1 MGWNQLFARKPLG
14 QMQGGESGLKRVLGP
29 VGLTSIGIGAVIGS
43 GIFVTTGRVA
53 AEHAGPGVVLSFVVA
68 GIGCALAGLCYAE
81 FASMA
86 PSAGSAYSYAYATL
100 GELLAWF
107 IGWMLV
113 LEYAVAGAVVAG
125 GWAEYLNELLNA
137 AFRVRLPDWLSMDPF
152 TYGEKSGSVG
162 GWSVNLPAALII
174 LVLCAILVRGIKE
187 SARTNTMLVLVKVG
201 IVLFVIVAGLWF
213 VDAANW
219 TTIPPEMRYKP
230 YDPADSTTQALG
242 SVIGGTGLGHKPVD
256 PAEGWGLLGQF
267 GVHELLG
274 GADERT
280 RSPFLPFG
288 FSGVLVGAAVVF
300 FSYLGF
306 DAVSTTAE
314 EARNP
319 RRDVPIGILA
329 SLVICTLLYIGVSA
343 VLTGMEPYHEIQ
355 KEAAVASAFAR
366 RADAGSEFPRVAAGV
381 ISIGAL
387 AGMTSVMLATFLG
400 QARIFLAMAR
410 DGLLPG
416 KVFGAV
422 HPRFRTPHVSTMLTG
437 GITAVVAALVPP
449 VVLENL
455 ICIGTLMAFAVVCAA
470 VMVLR
475 ASRPELERPFRCPA
489 VWVIAPLG
497 IAVNGV
503 MMLFLPVDTWVRLGV
518 WMAAGLAI
526 YFGYGY
532 WRSALR
538 RPAERGPV
546 TQ

>member
-14 QMQGGESGLKRVLGP
+14 QVQGGESGLKRVLGP

-53 AEHAGPGVVLSFVVA
+53 AEHAGPGVMLSFVVA

-107 IGWMLV
+107 IGWALV
-113 LEYAVAGAVVAG
+113 LEYAVSGAVVAG

-137 AFRVRLPDWLSMDPF
+137 AFQVRLPDFLSMDPF
-152 TYGEKSGSVG
+152 TYGNRDRSDALGALAG
-162 GWSVNLPAALII
+162 GYSSNWLKDDPITDAPPGRAVNLPAALII
-174 LVLCAILVRGIKE
+174 LTLCAVLVRGIKE
-187 SARTNTMLVLVKVG
+187 SARTNTILVLVKVG
-201 IVLFVIVAGLWF
+201 IVLFVIAAGLFF
-213 VDAANW
+213 VSTANW
-219 TTIPPEMRYKP
+219 TTISPGLRHIPK
-230 YDPADSTTQALG
+230 DPAD
-242 SVIGGTGLGHKPVD
+242 
-256 PAEGWGLLGQF
+256 GWGLLGQF

-274 GADERT
+274 GADEKT
-280 RSPFLPFG
+280 RSPFLPYG
-288 FSGVLVGAAVVF
+288 LSGVLVGAAVVF

-319 RRDVPIGILA
+319 RRDVPVGILA

-343 VLTGMEPYHEIQ
+343 VLTGMEPYHEIK
-355 KEAAVASAFAR
+355 KEAAVAAAFAR

-410 DGLLPG
+410 DGLLPER
-416 KVFGAV
+416 VFGAV
-422 HPRFRTPHVSTMLTG
+422 HPRYRTPHVSTMLTG
-437 GITAVVAALVPP
+437 GVTAVVAAFVPP

-475 ASRPELERPFRCPA
+475 ASRPEVERPFRCPA

-497 IAVNGV
+497 ILVNGM
-503 MMLFLPVDTWVRLGV
+503 MMLFLPVDTWVRLGAWLIV
-518 WMAAGLAI
+518 GLAI
-526 YFGYGY
+526 YLGYGY
-532 WRSALR
+532 WKSTLR
-538 RPAERGPV
+538 RPPAL
-546 TQ
+546 